1 MVCLLLKKEKS
12 PVMKQNNKLFLVL
25 FIILIIAITLLS
37 LLPPKSGIEL
47 GKSDKLNHFL
57 AYAILSLNFGF
68 ISSNI
73 RSYFIGIPFLIAYGL
88 LIEFFQGFVPG
99 RDPSFYDTLAN
110 SVGVFLGFFIFRFN
124 MIFSYIKTLF

>member
-68 ISSNI
+68 ISTKI

>member
-1 MVCLLLKKEKS
+1 MACLLLKKEKS
-12 PVMKQNNKLFLVL
+12 SDMKQKNKLFLTL
-25 FIILIIAITLLS
+25 FIILIIAITILS

-68 ISSNI
+68 ISSKI

-88 LIEFFQGFVPG
+88 LIEFFQGLVPG
-99 RDPSFYDTLAN
+99 RDPSFYDALAN
-110 SVGVFLGFFIFRFN
+110 SVGVFSGFFIFRL
-124 MIFSYIKTLF
+124 FSRIKK

>member
-68 ISSNI
+68 LSTKI

-99 RDPSFYDTLAN
+99 RDPSFYDALAN
-110 SVGVFLGFFIFRFN
+110 FVGVFSGFFIFRL
-124 MIFSYIKTLF
+124 FSRIKK

>member
-12 PVMKQNNKLFLVL
+12 SDMKQKNKLFLVL
-25 FIILIIAITLLS
+25 FIILIIAITVLS
-37 LLPPKSGIEL
+37 LLPPKSGLEL

-68 ISSNI
+68 ISTKI
-73 RSYFIGIPFLIAYGL
+73 RSYFIGIPFLITYGL

-99 RDPSFYDTLAN
+99 RDPSFYDALAN
-110 SVGVFLGFFIFRFN
+110 FVGVFSGFFIFRL
-124 MIFSYIKTLF
+124 FSRIKK

>member
-1 MVCLLLKKEKS
+1 MACLLLKKEKS
-12 PVMKQNNKLFLVL
+12 SDMKQKNKLFLVL

-37 LLPPKSGIEL
+37 LLPPKSGIEF

-68 ISSNI
+68 ISTKI
-73 RSYFIGIPFLIAYGL
+73 RSYFIGIPFLIVYGL

-110 SVGVFLGFFIFRFN
+110 SVGVFLGFFIFRL
-124 MIFSYIKTLF
+124 FSRIKK

>member
-68 ISSNI
+68 ISTKI
-73 RSYFIGIPFLIAYGL
+73 RSYFIGIPFLITYGL

-99 RDPSFYDTLAN
+99 RDPSFYDALAN
-110 SVGVFLGFFIFRFN
+110 SVGVFSGFFIFRL
-124 MIFSYIKTLF
+124 FSRIKK

>member
-1 MVCLLLKKEKS
+1 MACLLLKKEKS
-12 PVMKQNNKLFLVL
+12 SAMKQKNKLFLVL

-37 LLPPKSGIEL
+37 LLPPKSDFEL

-68 ISSNI
+68 ISTKI
-73 RSYFIGIPFLIAYGL
+73 RSYFIGIPFLITYGL

-99 RDPSFYDTLAN
+99 RDPSFYDALAN
-110 SVGVFLGFFIFRFN
+110 FVGVFSGFFIFRL
-124 MIFSYIKTLF
+124 FSRIKK